1 MNIER
6 ELNKSVWKKQLEK
19 NKMLYPDE
27 RVVAFFANNF
37 KEQNNYEKNVLD
49 IGCGSGRNLIPALD
63 YGFNCYGI
71 DFNEE
76 CCITVKKTFE
86 DRKGL
91 KKIYFGDLK
100 SVNLESDFYDVVL
113 IYGVLFLNEYNEMR
127 QLLSE
132 IKRIMKKGGK
142 MIVNFRAE
150 DDYLNGKGKK
160 IGDYSYILDE
170 STGSYENAYYTFL
183 SFDKASNLLKEHG
196 FKILKYEKIEFYK
209 NCLKEKHS
217 WWIFTVEA

>member
-100 SVNLESDFYDVVL
+100 SVNLKSDFYDVVL

-132 IKRIMKKGGK
+132 IMRIMK
-142 MIVNFRAE
+142 
-150 DDYLNGKGKK
+150 
-160 IGDYSYILDE
+160 
-170 STGSYENAYYTFL
+170 
-183 SFDKASNLLKEHG
+183 
-196 FKILKYEKIEFYK
+196 
-209 NCLKEKHS
+209 
-217 WWIFTVEA
+217 